1 MTNSLASKLKRFSLF
16 PLAIILVLSSSV
28 FIDQKAYADDHDEK
42 IRKWALFEAQDGE
55 SGTSNAG
62 CFDGI
67 DSIDFRDVKTNGL
80 GGNGFSKERFVLGKK
95 MSCAAIYEEGILKW
109 GFSGAEDF
117 LTAAGY
123 KQNNSNRTWE
133 ATKGRQGPVNAAI
146 RSKLKVKSNNIEEYL
161 TPGEIYTYYYK
172 DFVSTCSVKDE
183 KNRSELNSS
192 QTTLADK
199 AEDGYISYSRIGK
212 DGNSDI
218 VQQVIAKY
226 SPPILGALADNS
238 PEEKR
243 AAQERGR
250 QFCISKSKRVTAQA
264 SKAIDNA
271 KKNASAKAVDDSL
284 ASALSSLKNKA
295 CAADQSKCNDNG
307 WEKSVAVCIANATK
321 SYVTEAVVTR
331 GKSSKEKDINT
342 YKKEY
347 ISKCMHEKWPN
358 LTEKEIKDILNG
370 VDTKKAADAAKAGD
384 IDIGGGEGAHDTPE
398 AGEEESKSRC
408 AIDGVGW
415 IVCPVVNFLA
425 DISDDSAGILAKLLE
440 VNSFILTN
448 RDPDSAFHYWS
459 RIRDIANIV
468 FIIVFLIIIYS
479 QVSGLGISN
488 YGIKKLLPKL
498 LMTIVL
504 VNISFYVCSIL
515 VDISNII
522 GSSSFNFIT
531 SLGGGGSGPEGGWAT
546 KGNALGGIAAAV
558 LAGTVGFFVLGTLI
572 SGLVFIVVTATIT
585 AFLLGARQ
593 ALIIFTI
600 ILSPLAFVALLLP
613 STEGLFKK
621 WWGFFKTLLF
631 LYPAIGLLY
640 GACNLGA
647 TVINGMK
654 GESPVL
660 LQIIAAALTFT
671 PLLLVSRLTSLMTS
685 MMGLANIAD
694 KWGNLAGKATEKKL
708 QSGLDKSMYGRF
720 MAERERS
727 KELAH
732 AQTQAGTYKGWNP
745 VRRLRSGAMRGI
757 NKRARNLPGSAGRSV
772 RRAQSYASRLIDQQ
786 AEEEM
791 KLSES
796 FFENY
801 RYLDKDGKE
810 QALSRSD
817 IFELAKGGKIQGYKK
832 NKDGSIEKGDVLDAD
847 NFSAFDKRYIVTD
860 AAKHANSNQ
869 LRALAKHANDDLGSG
884 DRAAIADALSQS
896 PAAAKNPW
904 WTGKAADQLRAGEFN
919 YEQAV
924 VEGALG
930 GKYNAPKMADM
941 DEPAFKDMMEV
952 LSRDNISGISEDQL
966 MEARQATGLAID
978 AALQSQLYNAKMQ
991 SNEAIYKRAS
1001 KAREWSHDP
1010 TKQYRTLGNNTK
1022 QD

>member
-1 MTNSLASKLKRFSLF
+1 MMNSLVSKLKRFSLF
-16 PLAIILVLSSSV
+16 PLAIILVLSFSV
-28 FIDQKAYADDHDEK
+28 FIDHKAYADDHDDK
-42 IRKWALFEAQDGE
+42 VRTWVLYMGQNGD
-55 SGTSNAG
+55 SNSLDPG
-62 CFDGI
+62 CFD
-67 DSIDFRDVKTNGL
+67 DVKWLYFKDISGNSLQGSKLSRKRTV
-80 GGNGFSKERFVLGKK
+80 GGKE
-95 MSCAAIYEEGILKW
+95 MSCTAIYEEGIPKW
-109 GFSGAEDF
+109 GFSDAEDF

-123 KQNNSNRTWE
+123 RKDDGGGDWWEPTNGKQGGVNR
-133 ATKGRQGPVNAAI
+133 AI
-146 RSKLKVKSNNIEEYL
+146 RSKLGVKNDDPKEYL
-161 TPGEIYTYYYK
+161 SSGELYSYYYS
-172 DFVSTCSVKDE
+172 DFVGTCSVKDE
-183 KNRSELNSS
+183 KNRSEFNSS

-199 AEDGYISYSRIGK
+199 AKDGYISYSKIGK
-212 DGNSDI
+212 DGNNDV

-226 SPPILGALADNS
+226 TAPTDKTLSAGPGAGEVKD
-238 PEEKR
+238 E
-243 AAQERGR
+243 QT
-250 QFCISKSKRVTAQA
+250 CIDKSKKVTEQAQA
-264 SKAIDNA
+264 
-271 KKNASAKAVDDSL
+271 AVKE
-284 ASALSSLKNKA
+284 AEKNKA
-295 CAADQSKCNDNG
+295 NTGGNTNAGTGEQASQAAGASEEN
-307 WEKSVAVCIANATK
+307 
-321 SYVTEAVVTR
+321 
-331 GKSSKEKDINT
+331 KD
-342 YKKEY
+342 
-347 ISKCMHEKWPN
+347 
-358 LTEKEIKDILNG
+358 
-370 VDTKKAADAAKAGD
+370 
-384 IDIGGGEGAHDTPE
+384 GGED
-398 AGEEESKSRC
+398 SKSRC
-408 AIDGVGW
+408 AIDGIGW
-415 IVCPVVNFLA
+415 IICPVVNFLA

-440 VNSFILTN
+440 VNSFILTD
-448 RDPDSAFHYWS
+448 RGPDSAFHYWS

-468 FIIVFLIIIYS
+468 FIIVFLIVIYS

-504 VNISFYVCSIL
+504 VNISFYICSIL
-515 VDISNII
+515 VDISNIV

-546 KGNALGGIAAAV
+546 KGNGWTGFAALV
-558 LAGTVGFFVLGTLI
+558 LAGTVGFFVVGALI
-572 SGLVFIVVTATIT
+572 SGLVFVAVTVTVT
-585 AFLLGARQ
+585 VFLLGARH
-593 ALIIFTI
+593 ALVIFTI

-621 WWGFFKTLLF
+621 WWGFFKTLLL
-631 LYPAIGLLY
+631 LYPAVGLLY

-654 GESPVL
+654 GESEVL

-694 KWGNLAGKATEKKL
+694 RWGKLAGNATEKKL
-708 QSGLDKSMYGRF
+708 QSGLDKSVYGKF

-745 VRRLRSGAMRGI
+745 VRRLQSGAMRGI

-772 RRAQSYASRLIDQQ
+772 RRAQNYASRLIDQQ

-791 KLSES
+791 ELSES

-801 RYLDKDGKE
+801 RYIDKDGKE

-817 IFELAKGGKIQGYKK
+817 IFDLAMGGQIQGYKK
-832 NKDGSIEKGDVLDAD
+832 NKDGSIEKGDVLDAKS
-847 NFSAFDKRYIVTD
+847 FSDFDRRYIVKD

-904 WTGKAADQLRAGEFN
+904 WTGRAADQLRAGEFN
-919 YEQAV
+919 YERAV

-952 LSRDNISGISEDQL
+952 LSSDSISGVSNEQL
-966 MEARQATGLAID
+966 MQARQDTGLAID
-978 AALQSQLYNAKMQ
+978 AALRSQLYNAKMQ
-991 SNEAIYKRAS
+991 SNDAIYKRAS

>member
-1 MTNSLASKLKRFSLF
+1 MMNSLVSKLKRFSLF
-16 PLAIILVLSSSV
+16 PLAIILVLSFSV
-28 FIDQKAYADDHDEK
+28 FIDHKAYADDHDDK
-42 IRKWALFEAQDGE
+42 VRTWVLYMGQNGD
-55 SGTSNAG
+55 SNSLDPG
-62 CFDGI
+62 CFD
-67 DSIDFRDVKTNGL
+67 DVKWLYFKDISGNSLQGSKLSRKRTV
-80 GGNGFSKERFVLGKK
+80 GGKE
-95 MSCAAIYEEGILKW
+95 MSCTAIYEEGIPKW
-109 GFSGAEDF
+109 GFSDAEDF

-123 KQNNSNRTWE
+123 RKDDGGGDWWEPTNGKQGGVNR
-133 ATKGRQGPVNAAI
+133 AI
-146 RSKLKVKSNNIEEYL
+146 RSKLGVKNDDPKEYL
-161 TPGEIYTYYYK
+161 SSGELYSYYYS
-172 DFVSTCSVKDE
+172 DFVGTCSVKDE
-183 KNRSELNSS
+183 KNRSEFNSS

-199 AEDGYISYSRIGK
+199 AKDGYISYSKIGK
-212 DGNSDI
+212 DGNNDV

-226 SPPILGALADNS
+226 TAPTDKTLSAGPGAGEVKD
-238 PEEKR
+238 E
-243 AAQERGR
+243 QI
-250 QFCISKSKRVTAQA
+250 CIDKSKKVTEQAQV
-264 SKAIDNA
+264 AIKEA
-271 KKNASAKAVDDSL
+271 E
-284 ASALSSLKNKA
+284 KNKA
-295 CAADQSKCNDNG
+295 NTGGNTNAG
-307 WEKSVAVCIANATK
+307 TGEKSAEAAT
-321 SYVTEAVVTR
+321 
-331 GKSSKEKDINT
+331 
-342 YKKEY
+342 
-347 ISKCMHEKWPN
+347 
-358 LTEKEIKDILNG
+358 
-370 VDTKKAADAAKAGD
+370 ADS
-384 IDIGGGEGAHDTPE
+384 
-398 AGEEESKSRC
+398 EEDSKSRC

-425 DISDDSAGILAKLLE
+425 DISDDSAAILAHLLE

-448 RDPDSAFHYWS
+448 RGPDSAFHYWS

>member
-1 MTNSLASKLKRFSLF
+1 MTNSLVSKLKRFSLF

-28 FIDQKAYADDHDEK
+28 FIDQKAYADDHDER

-67 DSIDFRDVKTNGL
+67 DSISFRDVKTNGL
-80 GGNGFSKERFVLGKK
+80 GGDGFSKERFVLGKK
-95 MSCAAIYEEGILKW
+95 MSCAAIYEEGISKW

-123 KQNNSNRTWE
+123 KKNNGNRTWE

-146 RSKLKVKSNNIEEYL
+146 RSKLKINDNNIEEYL
-161 TPGEIYTYYYK
+161 KPGEVYTYYYK

-192 QTTLADK
+192 QITLADK

-226 SPPILGALADNS
+226 KAPNITATAGNHSKT
-238 PEEKR
+238 EEDKK
-243 AAQERGR
+243 
-250 QFCISKSKRVTAQA
+250 FCIDKSKKVTAQA
-264 SKAIDNA
+264 SKAIKNA
-271 KKNASAKAVDDSL
+271 KNNASAKAVDDSL

-321 SYVTEAVVTR
+321 SYAAEAVVTR

-398 AGEEESKSRC
+398 DGEEESKSRC

-415 IVCPVVNFLA
+415 VVCPVVNFLA

-448 RDPDSAFHYWS
+448 RGPDSAFHYWS

-468 FIIVFLIIIYS
+468 FVIVFLIIIYS

-504 VNISFYVCSIL
+504 VNISFYICSIF
-515 VDISNII
+515 VDISNIV
-522 GSSSFNFIT
+522 GSSSFNFIS

-558 LAGTVGFFVLGTLI
+558 LAGTVGFFALGALI
-572 SGLVFIVVTATIT
+572 SGLIFIAVTATVT
-585 AFLLGARQ
+585 VFLLGARH
-593 ALIIFTI
+593 ALVIFTI

-631 LYPAIGLLY
+631 LYPAVGLLY

-654 GESPVL
+654 GESEVL

-694 KWGNLAGKATEKKL
+694 KWGQMAGNAVGKKSQKML
-708 QSGLDKSMYGRF
+708 NDSKWGKYMDYRDQVK
-720 MAERERS
+720 AERR
-727 KELAH
+727 
-732 AQTQAGTYKGWNP
+732 AQIQAGTYKGTKNP
-745 VRRLRSGAMRGI
+745 TTWGRAARSWVSGKANRVIEVGANKFNNEAAKRMIEDLGKEASWQEEKRYDESIKKAKTMYESDVSFIDSGTGKETRLGNGQFVDMARGLVKPNIKPTDSAGNVITSIPLPQTTSERRYVLDR
-757 NKRARNLPGSAGRSV
+757 AGRSAN
-772 RRAQSYASRLIDQQ
+772 AQQFVQLAELANSLESEGERLALAS
-786 AEEEM
+786 A
-791 KLSES
+791 LSAS
-796 FFENY
+796 SGAKKHGWFDGGAYN
-801 RYLDKDGKE
+801 DIKDGNFDLQQSIVRSINKE
-810 QALSRSD
+810 KFGKPEEIANMDQAST
-817 IFELAKGGKIQGYKK
+817 KII
-832 NKDGSIEKGDVLDAD
+832 ND
-847 NFSAFDKRYIVTD
+847 
-860 AAKHANSNQ
+860 
-869 LRALAKHANDDLGSG
+869 ALAQPGPRVGAQELKQAQQRLQESA
-884 DRAAIADALSQS
+884 RLALKDKQVKNEIRSRQS
-896 PAAAKNPW
+896 IKDTVDNW
-904 WTGKAADQLRAGEFN
+904 SRGKF
-919 YEQAV
+919 
-924 VEGALG
+924 
-930 GKYNAPKMADM
+930 
-941 DEPAFKDMMEV
+941 
-952 LSRDNISGISEDQL
+952 
-966 MEARQATGLAID
+966 
-978 AALQSQLYNAKMQ
+978 
-991 SNEAIYKRAS
+991 
-1001 KAREWSHDP
+1001 
-1010 TKQYRTLGNNTK
+1010 
-1022 QD
+1022 

>member
-55 SGTSNAG
+55 SGTSHAG

-80 GGNGFSKERFVLGKK
+80 GGDGFSKERIVLGKK
-95 MSCAAIYEEGILKW
+95 MSCAAIYEEGISKW

-123 KQNNSNRTWE
+123 KKNNGNRTWE
-133 ATKGRQGPVNAAI
+133 ATKGQQGPVNAAI
-146 RSKLKVKSNNIEEYL
+146 RSKLKINNNNVEEYL
-161 TPGEIYTYYYK
+161 KPGEVYTYYYK

-192 QTTLADK
+192 QITLADK

-226 SPPILGALADNS
+226 KGPDITVTAGNHSKT
-238 PEEKR
+238 EEDKK
-243 AAQERGR
+243 
-250 QFCISKSKRVTAQA
+250 FCIDKSKKVTAQA
-264 SKAIDNA
+264 SKAIKNA
-271 KKNASAKAVDDSL
+271 KNNASAKAVDDSL

-321 SYVTEAVVTR
+321 SYAAEAVVTL

-398 AGEEESKSRC
+398 DGEEESKSRC

-415 IVCPVVNFLA
+415 VVCPVVNFLA

-448 RDPDSAFHYWS
+448 RGPDSAFHYWS

-468 FIIVFLIIIYS
+468 FVIVFLIIIYS

-504 VNISFYVCSIL
+504 VNISFYICSIL

-522 GSSSFNFIT
+522 GSSSFNFIS

-558 LAGTVGFFVLGTLI
+558 LAGTVGFFALGALI
-572 SGLVFIVVTATIT
+572 SGLIFIAVTATVT
-585 AFLLGARQ
+585 VFLLGARH
-593 ALIIFTI
+593 ALVIFTI

-631 LYPAIGLLY
+631 LYPAVGLLY

-654 GESPVL
+654 GESEVL

-694 KWGNLAGKATEKKL
+694 KWGQMAGNAVGKKSQKML
-708 QSGLDKSMYGRF
+708 NDSKWGKYMDHRDQVK
-720 MAERERS
+720 AERR
-727 KELAH
+727 
-732 AQTQAGTYKGWNP
+732 AQIQAGTYKGTKNP
-745 VRRLRSGAMRGI
+745 ATWGRAARSWVSGKANRVIEVGANKFNNEAAKRMIEDLGTEASWQEDKRYDESIKKAKNMYENDVSFVDSGTGYKTRLGNGQFVDMALGLGYKKIKPTDSAGNVITSIPLPQTTSERRYVLDR
-757 NKRARNLPGSAGRSV
+757 AGRSAN
-772 RRAQSYASRLIDQQ
+772 AQQFVKLAELANSLESEGERLALAS
-786 AEEEM
+786 A
-791 KLSES
+791 LSAS
-796 FFENY
+796 SGAKKHGWFDGAAYN
-801 RYLDKDGKE
+801 DIKDGNFDLQQSVVRSINKE
-810 QALSRSD
+810 KFGKPEEIANMDQAST
-817 IFELAKGGKIQGYKK
+817 KII
-832 NKDGSIEKGDVLDAD
+832 ND
-847 NFSAFDKRYIVTD
+847 
-860 AAKHANSNQ
+860 
-869 LRALAKHANDDLGSG
+869 ALAQPGPRVGAQELKQAQQRLQESA
-884 DRAAIADALSQS
+884 RLALKDKQVKNEIRSRQS
-896 PAAAKNPW
+896 IKDTVDNW
-904 WTGKAADQLRAGEFN
+904 SRGKF
-919 YEQAV
+919 
-924 VEGALG
+924 
-930 GKYNAPKMADM
+930 
-941 DEPAFKDMMEV
+941 
-952 LSRDNISGISEDQL
+952 
-966 MEARQATGLAID
+966 
-978 AALQSQLYNAKMQ
+978 
-991 SNEAIYKRAS
+991 
-1001 KAREWSHDP
+1001 
-1010 TKQYRTLGNNTK
+1010 
-1022 QD
+1022 

>member
-1 MTNSLASKLKRFSLF
+1 MMNSLVSKLKRFSLF
-16 PLAIILVLSSSV
+16 PLAIILVLSFSV
-28 FIDQKAYADDHDEK
+28 FIDHKAYADDHDDK
-42 IRKWALFEAQDGE
+42 VRTWVLYMGQNGD
-55 SGTSNAG
+55 SNSLDPG
-62 CFDGI
+62 CFD
-67 DSIDFRDVKTNGL
+67 DVKWLYFKDISGNSLQGSKLSRKRTV
-80 GGNGFSKERFVLGKK
+80 GGKE
-95 MSCAAIYEEGILKW
+95 MSCTAIYEEGIPKW
-109 GFSGAEDF
+109 GFSDAEDF

-123 KQNNSNRTWE
+123 RKDDGGGDWWEPTNGKQGGVNR
-133 ATKGRQGPVNAAI
+133 AI
-146 RSKLKVKSNNIEEYL
+146 RSKLGVKNDDPKEYL
-161 TPGEIYTYYYK
+161 SSGELYSYYYS
-172 DFVSTCSVKDE
+172 DFVGTCSVKDE
-183 KNRSELNSS
+183 KNRSEFNSS

-199 AEDGYISYSRIGK
+199 AKDGYISYSKIGK
-212 DGNSDI
+212 DGNNDV

-226 SPPILGALADNS
+226 TAPTDKTLSAGPGAGEVKD
-238 PEEKR
+238 E
-243 AAQERGR
+243 QI
-250 QFCISKSKRVTAQA
+250 CIDKSKKVTEQAQV
-264 SKAIDNA
+264 AIKEA
-271 KKNASAKAVDDSL
+271 E
-284 ASALSSLKNKA
+284 KNKA
-295 CAADQSKCNDNG
+295 NTGGNTNAG
-307 WEKSVAVCIANATK
+307 TGEKSAEAAT
-321 SYVTEAVVTR
+321 
-331 GKSSKEKDINT
+331 
-342 YKKEY
+342 
-347 ISKCMHEKWPN
+347 
-358 LTEKEIKDILNG
+358 
-370 VDTKKAADAAKAGD
+370 ADS
-384 IDIGGGEGAHDTPE
+384 
-398 AGEEESKSRC
+398 EEDSKSRC

-425 DISDDSAGILAKLLE
+425 DISDDSAAILAHLLE

-448 RDPDSAFHYWS
+448 RGPDSAFHYWS

-504 VNISFYVCSIL
+504 VNISFYICSIL

-522 GSSSFNFIT
+522 GSSSFNFIS

-546 KGNALGGIAAAV
+546 KGNGLGGVVAAV

-572 SGLVFIVVTATIT
+572 SGLVFIVVTATVT
-585 AFLLGARQ
+585 VFLLGARH
-593 ALIIFTI
+593 ALVIFTI

-631 LYPAIGLLY
+631 LYPAVGLLY

-654 GESPVL
+654 GESEVL

-694 KWGNLAGKATEKKL
+694 KWGKLAGNAAEKKL
-708 QSGLDKSMYGRF
+708 QSGLDKSVYGKF

-745 VRRLRSGAMRGI
+745 VRRLQSGAMRGI

-772 RRAQSYASRLIDQQ
+772 RRAQNYASRLIDQQ

-791 KLSES
+791 ELSES

-801 RYLDKDGKE
+801 RYMDEDGKE

-817 IFELAKGGKIQGYKK
+817 IFNLAMGGQIQGYKK
-832 NKDGSIEKGDVLDAD
+832 NKDGSIEKGDVLDAKS
-847 NFSAFDKRYIVTD
+847 FSDFDRRYIVKD

-904 WTGKAADQLRAGEFN
+904 WTGRAADQLRAGEFN
-919 YEQAV
+919 YERAV

-952 LSRDNISGISEDQL
+952 LSSDSVSGVSNEQL
-966 MEARQATGLAID
+966 MQARQDTGLAID
-978 AALQSQLYNAKMQ
+978 AALRSQLYNAKMQ
-991 SNEAIYKRAS
+991 SNDAIYKRAS

-1010 TKQYRTLGNNTK
+1010 TKQFRTLGNNTK

>member
-1 MTNSLASKLKRFSLF
+1 MTNSLVSKLKRFSLF

-28 FIDQKAYADDHDEK
+28 FIDQKAYADDHDKK
-42 IRKWALFEAQDGE
+42 IRAWTLYRAQQGYETDKEPGRFEE
-55 SGTSNAG
+55 TG

-67 DSIDFRDVKTNGL
+67 DYIRAVDVSKTRVGGSGL
-80 GGNGFSKERFVLGKK
+80 GHAKGMVDGEKK
-95 MSCAAIYEEGILKW
+95 RCSDIYEEGIPLW
-109 GFSGAEDF
+109 GFKDAEDF
-117 LTAAGY
+117 LTQAGY
-123 KQNNSNRTWE
+123 VNKDGWWG
-133 ATKGRQGPVNAAI
+133 ATRGVQAGVDQAI
-146 RSKLKVKSNNIEEYL
+146 RKKLGIDGNNRASDYL
-161 TPGEIYTYYYK
+161 GPGELYSYSYK
-172 DFVSTCSVKDE
+172 DFTTSCPVSGEAD
-183 KNRSELNSS
+183 RSQFSNS
-192 QTTLADK
+192 QAGAADK
-199 AEDGYISYSRIGK
+199 GQDGFISYDKIGK
-212 DGNSDI
+212 DANGNDVI
-218 VQQVIAKY
+218 KKTIAKY
-226 SPPILGALADNS
+226 STTGS
-238 PEEKR
+238 
-243 AAQERGR
+243 
-250 QFCISKSKRVTAQA
+250 ISTNTCRLKASTVTKNAQA
-264 SKAIDNA
+264 AIKAAGKNKKKSDDAN
-271 KKNASAKAVDDSL
+271 KNKNGPDDKNANKVDAGTGESTQQ
-284 ASALSSLKNKA
+284 A
-295 CAADQSKCNDNG
+295 NG
-307 WEKSVAVCIANATK
+307 EDK
-321 SYVTEAVVTR
+321 
-331 GKSSKEKDINT
+331 
-342 YKKEY
+342 
-347 ISKCMHEKWPN
+347 
-358 LTEKEIKDILNG
+358 
-370 VDTKKAADAAKAGD
+370 
-384 IDIGGGEGAHDTPE
+384 
-398 AGEEESKSRC
+398 EESKSRC
-408 AIDGVGW
+408 AIDGIGW
-415 IVCPVVNFLA
+415 AVCPVVNFLA
-425 DISDDSAGILAKLLE
+425 DIADDSAGILAKLLE
-440 VNSFILTN
+440 INSFILTD
-448 RDPDSAFHYWS
+448 RGPDSAFYYWS

-498 LMTIVL
+498 LITIVL
-504 VNISFYVCSIL
+504 VNISFYLCSVL
-515 VDISNII
+515 VDISNVI

-546 KGNALGGIAAAV
+546 KGNWWTGAAATV
-558 LAGTVGFFVLGTLI
+558 LGTATAFFVLGSLV
-572 SGLVFIVVTATIT
+572 SGLVFVVVTATVT
-585 AFLLGARQ
+585 VFLLGARQ
-593 ALIIFTI
+593 ALVIFTI

-621 WWGFFKTLLF
+621 WWGFFKTLLL
-631 LYPAIGLLY
+631 LYPAVGLLY

-801 RYLDKDGKE
+801 RYMDKDGKE
-810 QALSRSD
+810 QALSRGD
-817 IFELAKGGKIQGYKK
+817 IFKLAMGGTIQGYKK

-847 NFSAFDKRYIVTD
+847 NFSAFDRRYIVTD

-869 LRALAKHANDDLGSG
+869 LRELAERTNKKLGSG
-884 DRAAIADALSQS
+884 DRAAVADALSQS

-904 WTGKAADQLRAGEFN
+904 WTGRAADQLRAGEFN
-919 YEQAV
+919 YERAV

-952 LSRDNISGISEDQL
+952 LSSDSISGVSEEQL
-966 MEARQATGLAID
+966 MQARQDTGLAID
-978 AALQSQLYNAKMQ
+978 AALRSQLYNAKMQ
-991 SNEAIYKRAS
+991 SNDAIYKRAS

>member
-1 MTNSLASKLKRFSLF
+1 MTDSLVSKLKRFSLF
-16 PLAIILVLSSSV
+16 PLAILLVLSSSV

-80 GGNGFSKERFVLGKK
+80 GGDGFSKERIVLGKK
-95 MSCAAIYEEGILKW
+95 MSCAAIYEEGISKW

-123 KQNNSNRTWE
+123 KKNNGNRTWE

-161 TPGEIYTYYYK
+161 TSGEIYTYYYK

-183 KNRSELNSS
+183 KNRSEFNSS
-192 QTTLADK
+192 QITLADK

-226 SPPILGALADNS
+226 KGPDITVTVGNHSKT
-238 PEEKR
+238 EEDKK
-243 AAQERGR
+243 
-250 QFCISKSKRVTAQA
+250 FCIDKSKKVTAQA
-264 SKAIDNA
+264 SKAIKNA
-271 KKNASAKAVDDSL
+271 KNNASAKAVDDSL

-321 SYVTEAVVTR
+321 SYAAKAVVTF

-358 LTEKEIKDILNG
+358 LTEKEIKDVLNG

-398 AGEEESKSRC
+398 DGEEESKSRC

-415 IVCPVVNFLA
+415 VVCPVVNFLA

-448 RDPDSAFHYWS
+448 RGPDSAFHYWS

-468 FIIVFLIIIYS
+468 FVIVFLIIIYS

-504 VNISFYVCSIL
+504 VNISFYICSIL
-515 VDISNII
+515 VDISNIV
-522 GSSSFNFIT
+522 GSSSFNFIS

-558 LAGTVGFFVLGTLI
+558 LAGTVGFFALGALI
-572 SGLVFIVVTATIT
+572 SGLIFIAVTATVT
-585 AFLLGARQ
+585 VFLLGARH
-593 ALIIFTI
+593 ALVIFTI

-631 LYPAIGLLY
+631 LYPAVGLLY

-654 GESPVL
+654 GESEVL

-671 PLLLVSRLTSLMTS
+671 PLLLVSRLTSFMTS

-694 KWGNLAGKATEKKL
+694 KWGQMAGNAVGKKSQKML
-708 QSGLDKSMYGRF
+708 NDSKWGKYMDYRDQVK
-720 MAERERS
+720 AERR
-727 KELAH
+727 
-732 AQTQAGTYKGWNP
+732 AQIQAGTYKGTKNP
-745 VRRLRSGAMRGI
+745 TTWGRAARSWVSGKANRVIEVGANKFNNEAAKRMIEDLGKEASWQEEKRYDESIKKAKTMYESDVSFIDSGTGKETRLGNGQFVDMARGLVNPNIKPTDSAGNVITSIPMPQTTSERRYILDR
-757 NKRARNLPGSAGRSV
+757 AGRSANAEQFV
-772 RRAQSYASRLIDQQ
+772 QLAELANSLQSEGERLALAS
-786 AEEEM
+786 A
-791 KLSES
+791 LSAS
-796 FFENY
+796 SGAKKHGWFDGGAYN
-801 RYLDKDGKE
+801 DIKDGNFDLQQSIVRSINKE
-810 QALSRSD
+810 KFGKPEEIANMDQAST
-817 IFELAKGGKIQGYKK
+817 KII
-832 NKDGSIEKGDVLDAD
+832 ND
-847 NFSAFDKRYIVTD
+847 
-860 AAKHANSNQ
+860 
-869 LRALAKHANDDLGSG
+869 ALAQPGPRVGAQELKQAQQRLQESA
-884 DRAAIADALSQS
+884 RLALKDKQVKNEIRSRQS
-896 PAAAKNPW
+896 IKDTVDNW
-904 WTGKAADQLRAGEFN
+904 SRGKF
-919 YEQAV
+919 
-924 VEGALG
+924 
-930 GKYNAPKMADM
+930 
-941 DEPAFKDMMEV
+941 
-952 LSRDNISGISEDQL
+952 
-966 MEARQATGLAID
+966 
-978 AALQSQLYNAKMQ
+978 
-991 SNEAIYKRAS
+991 
-1001 KAREWSHDP
+1001 
-1010 TKQYRTLGNNTK
+1010 
-1022 QD
+1022 

>member
-1 MTNSLASKLKRFSLF
+1 MTNSLISKLKRFSLF

-28 FIDQKAYADDHDEK
+28 FIDQKAHADTHDDK
-42 IRKWALFEAQDGE
+42 VRAWILYIGQDGD
-55 SGTSNAG
+55 SNSTDPG

-67 DSIDFRDVKTNGL
+67 DKISYKDVSGNSL
-80 GGNGFSKERFVLGKK
+80 GGSGFSRERTVQNKK
-95 MSCAAIYEEGILKW
+95 MSCTDIYNEGIPKW
-109 GFSGAEDF
+109 GFSSAEDF
-117 LTAAGY
+117 LTAAEY
-123 KQNNSNRTWE
+123 KKNDGKNQWE
-133 ATKGRQGPVNAAI
+133 PTNGRQAGANRAI
-146 RSKLKVKSNNIEEYL
+146 RKKLGIQGDDPSSYL
-161 TPGEIYTYYYK
+161 SPGELYSYYYS
-172 DFVSTCSVKDE
+172 DFVSTCSVTDE
-183 KNRSELNSS
+183 KNRTEFNSS

-199 AEDGYISYSRIGK
+199 AADGYISYSKIGK
-212 DGNSDI
+212 DGNNDT

-226 SPPILGALADNS
+226 KGPNKKVQRDRGGTKD
-238 PEEKR
+238 EEDK
-243 AAQERGR
+243 QT
-250 QFCISKSKRVTAQA
+250 CIDKSKKVTEQAQA
-264 SKAIDNA
+264 
-271 KKNASAKAVDDSL
+271 AVKE
-284 ASALSSLKNKA
+284 AEKNKA
-295 CAADQSKCNDNG
+295 
-307 WEKSVAVCIANATK
+307 
-321 SYVTEAVVTR
+321 
-331 GKSSKEKDINT
+331 NT
-342 YKKEY
+342 GG
-347 ISKCMHEKWPN
+347 N
-358 LTEKEIKDILNG
+358 
-370 VDTKKAADAAKAGD
+370 ADAGTGEQPAQTAGGSED
-384 IDIGGGEGAHDTPE
+384 K
-398 AGEEESKSRC
+398 EEESKSRC

-415 IVCPVVNFLA
+415 FICPVVNLLA
-425 DISDDSAGILAKLLE
+425 DISDDSADILVKLLE
-440 VNSFILTN
+440 VNSIILTD
-448 RDPDSAFHYWS
+448 RGPDSAFYYWS

-498 LMTIVL
+498 LMTIIL
-504 VNISFYVCSIL
+504 VNISFYICSIL

-546 KGNALGGIAAAV
+546 KGNWWTGAAATI
-558 LAGTVGFFVLGTLI
+558 LGTATAFFVLGSLI
-572 SGLVFIVVTATIT
+572 SGLVFVVVTATVT
-585 AFLLGARQ
+585 VFLLGARQ
-593 ALIIFTI
+593 ALVIFTI

-654 GESPVL
+654 GDSEVL

-708 QSGLDKSMYGRF
+708 QSGLDKSVYGRF
-720 MAERERS
+720 MAERERA

-745 VRRLRSGAMRGI
+745 VRRLQSGAMRGI
-757 NKRARNLPGSAGRSV
+757 NKHARKLPGSAGRSV
-772 RRAQSYASRLIDQQ
+772 RRAQNYASRLVDQQ

-810 QALSRSD
+810 QALSRND
-817 IFELAKGGKIQGYKK
+817 IFTLAMGGKIQGYKK
-832 NKDGSIEKGDVLDAD
+832 NKDGSIEKGDVIDAKS
-847 NFSAFDKRYIVTD
+847 FSAFDRRYIVTD
-860 AAKHANSNQ
+860 AAKNANSNQ
-869 LRALAKHANDDLGSG
+869 LRALSKHVNDNLGSG
-884 DRAAIADALSQS
+884 DRAVVADALSRS

-904 WTGKAADQLRAGEFN
+904 WTGKAADQLRAGKFN

-952 LSRDNISGISEDQL
+952 LNSDSISGISEDQL

-991 SNEAIYKRAS
+991 SNEAIYRRAS
-1001 KAREWSHDP
+1001 RAREWSQDP
-1010 TKQYRTLGNNTK
+1010 TKHFRVMSDNAK
-1022 QD
+1022 RD

>member
-1 MTNSLASKLKRFSLF
+1 
-16 PLAIILVLSSSV
+16 
-28 FIDQKAYADDHDEK
+28 
-42 IRKWALFEAQDGE
+42 
-55 SGTSNAG
+55 
-62 CFDGI
+62 
-67 DSIDFRDVKTNGL
+67 
-80 GGNGFSKERFVLGKK
+80 
-95 MSCAAIYEEGILKW
+95 MSCTAIYEEGIPKW
-109 GFSGAEDF
+109 GFSDAEDF

-123 KQNNSNRTWE
+123 RKDDGGGDWWEPTNGKQGGVNR
-133 ATKGRQGPVNAAI
+133 AI
-146 RSKLKVKSNNIEEYL
+146 RSKLGVKNDDPKEYL
-161 TPGEIYTYYYK
+161 SSGELYSYYYS
-172 DFVSTCSVKDE
+172 DFVGTCSVKDE
-183 KNRSELNSS
+183 KNRSEFNSS

-199 AEDGYISYSRIGK
+199 AKDGYISYSKIGK
-212 DGNSDI
+212 DGNNDV

-226 SPPILGALADNS
+226 TAPTDKTLSAGPGAGEVKD
-238 PEEKR
+238 E
-243 AAQERGR
+243 QI
-250 QFCISKSKRVTAQA
+250 CIDKSKKVTEQAQV
-264 SKAIDNA
+264 AIKEA
-271 KKNASAKAVDDSL
+271 E
-284 ASALSSLKNKA
+284 KNKA
-295 CAADQSKCNDNG
+295 NTGGNTNAG
-307 WEKSVAVCIANATK
+307 TGEKSAEAAT
-321 SYVTEAVVTR
+321 
-331 GKSSKEKDINT
+331 
-342 YKKEY
+342 
-347 ISKCMHEKWPN
+347 
-358 LTEKEIKDILNG
+358 
-370 VDTKKAADAAKAGD
+370 ADS
-384 IDIGGGEGAHDTPE
+384 
-398 AGEEESKSRC
+398 EEDSKSRC

-425 DISDDSAGILAKLLE
+425 DISDDSAAILAHLLE

-448 RDPDSAFHYWS
+448 RGPDSAFHYWS

-504 VNISFYVCSIL
+504 VNISFYICSIL

-522 GSSSFNFIT
+522 GSSSFNFIS

-546 KGNALGGIAAAV
+546 KGNGLGGVVAAV

-572 SGLVFIVVTATIT
+572 SGLVFIVVTATVT
-585 AFLLGARQ
+585 VFLLGARH
-593 ALIIFTI
+593 ALVIFTI

-631 LYPAIGLLY
+631 LYPAVGLLY

-654 GESPVL
+654 GESEVL

-694 KWGNLAGKATEKKL
+694 KWGKLAGNAAEKKL
-708 QSGLDKSMYGRF
+708 QSGLDKSVYGKF

-745 VRRLRSGAMRGI
+745 VRRLQSGAMRGI

-772 RRAQSYASRLIDQQ
+772 RRAQNYASRLIDQQ

-791 KLSES
+791 ELSES

-801 RYLDKDGKE
+801 RYMDEDGKE

-817 IFELAKGGKIQGYKK
+817 IFNLAMGGQIQGYKK
-832 NKDGSIEKGDVLDAD
+832 NKDGSIEKGDVLDAKS
-847 NFSAFDKRYIVTD
+847 FSDFDRRYIVKD

-904 WTGKAADQLRAGEFN
+904 WTGRAADQLRAGEFN
-919 YEQAV
+919 YERAV

-952 LSRDNISGISEDQL
+952 LSSDSVSGVSNEQL
-966 MEARQATGLAID
+966 MQARQDTGLAID
-978 AALQSQLYNAKMQ
+978 AALRSQLYNAKMQ
-991 SNEAIYKRAS
+991 SNDAIYKRAS

-1010 TKQYRTLGNNTK
+1010 TKQFRTLGNNTK